1 MKKIFASLFF
11 LAVCFPAGGATSAR
25 DRLESWAEH
34 VRLTETSDFKD
45 LKWKA
50 LGPKSQGGRV
60 ESIECPAPGS
70 STIYVGVGAG
80 NLWKSINNGT
90 TWEPIF
96 ENESTFAIGDVSIAP
111 SDSNIVWVGTGE
123 VLMARSSF
131 AGTGVFKSV
140 DAGKTWRNM
149 GLTDSHHAARV
160 LIDPK
165 DPDTVYVASLG
176 HSYTYNEQRGV
187 FKTVDGGESWE
198 KVLYI
203 SEKVGVVEVLM
214 DPEDNRTLYAV
225 AWQRDRKAWNNVES
239 GAGSGIY
246 KTTDAG
252 ATWKLLECGLP
263 RGENVGRFGIAIAP
277 SDPKIIYALLDNR
290 AMRPGGKRPVMGEM
304 YRSMDKGQTWTK
316 MNESFLPTTIGYDFC
331 LVRVAPDNP
340 DEIYICG
347 QVLLRSTDAGKTYSR
362 VGGKVIHL
370 LPNRA
375 KSVHVDNHA
384 MWIDPANANRLLLGT
399 DGGLY
404 MSYDRGATW
413 MHYNNMPT
421 AEFYAIV
428 LDTDEPYKIWGGT
441 QDNGS
446 LCGTSKVEL
455 TEGIET
461 WTHVTGGDNY
471 FTRVDPTDENTVY
484 YEYQFGGLQR
494 RNMRQGKNKS
504 IRPRAGKDEPRLRY
518 NWMTP
523 YIISH
528 HNPFT
533 LYCGAN
539 KLFKSV
545 NRGDD
550 WRCVSGDLTTSPPPE
565 KQGDVPYGTITTIS
579 ESPSKVGL
587 LYVGTDDG
595 NIHVTADDGTNW
607 TKISV
612 DLPKKWVTRV
622 AASMHDDRTVYAT
635 LTGYHEDDFST
646 YVFVSGDSGRT
657 WKSIAAN
664 LPAESVN
671 VIREDPDDADILYIG
686 TDLGIYVSLDKG
698 GRWQSL
704 CSNLPTTAVHDIAIH
719 QSERELVI
727 GTHGRS
733 AFVLDIKSIS
743 KNSKKEK

>member
-1 MKKIFASLFF
+1 
-11 LAVCFPAGGATSAR
+11 
-25 DRLESWAEH
+25 
-34 VRLTETSDFKD
+34 
-45 LKWKA
+45 
-50 LGPKSQGGRV
+50 
-60 ESIECPAPGS
+60 
-70 STIYVGVGAG
+70 
-80 NLWKSINNGT
+80 
-90 TWEPIF
+90 
-96 ENESTFAIGDVSIAP
+96 
-111 SDSNIVWVGTGE
+111 
-123 VLMARSSF
+123 
-131 AGTGVFKSV
+131 
-140 DAGKTWRNM
+140 
-149 GLTDSHHAARV
+149 
-160 LIDPK
+160 
-165 DPDTVYVASLG
+165 
-176 HSYTYNEQRGV
+176 
-187 FKTVDGGESWE
+187 
-198 KVLYI
+198 
-203 SEKVGVVEVLM
+203 
-214 DPEDNRTLYAV
+214 
-225 AWQRDRKAWNNVES
+225 
-239 GAGSGIY
+239 
-246 KTTDAG
+246 
-252 ATWKLLECGLP
+252 
-263 RGENVGRFGIAIAP
+263 
-277 SDPKIIYALLDNR
+277 
-290 AMRPGGKRPVMGEM
+290 
-304 YRSMDKGQTWTK
+304 
-316 MNESFLPTTIGYDFC
+316 
-331 LVRVAPDNP
+331 
-340 DEIYICG
+340 
-347 QVLLRSTDAGKTYSR
+347 
-362 VGGKVIHL
+362 
-370 LPNRA
+370 
-375 KSVHVDNHA
+375 
-384 MWIDPANANRLLLGT
+384 
-399 DGGLY
+399 
-404 MSYDRGATW
+404 
-413 MHYNNMPT
+413 
-421 AEFYAIV
+421 
-428 LDTDEPYKIWGGT
+428 
-441 QDNGS
+441 
-446 LCGTSKVEL
+446 
-455 TEGIET
+455 
-461 WTHVTGGDNY
+461 
-471 FTRVDPTDENTVY
+471 
-484 YEYQFGGLQR
+484 
-494 RNMRQGKNKS
+494 MRQGKNKS

-595 NIHVTADDGTNW
+595 NIHVTTDDGTSW
-607 TKISV
+607 TKISD

-704 CSNLPTTAVHDIAIH
+704 CSNLPTTSVHDIAIH